1 MTVDDGWEHLDLVLN
16 LIGLTD
22 LNLREA
28 GILNSSVFYYFL
40 KMMMMMVMICWWDE
54 MWWLTSTSNNIQNQ
68 NLNEIEDGILDS
80 EIDGLSIS
88 NF

>member
-1 MTVDDGWEHLDLVLN
+1 MMTVDDGWEHLDLVLN

-40 KMMMMMVMICWWDE
+40 KMMMMMMMIC
-54 MWWLTSTSNNIQNQ
+54 
-68 NLNEIEDGILDS
+68 
-80 EIDGLSIS
+80 
-88 NF
+88 